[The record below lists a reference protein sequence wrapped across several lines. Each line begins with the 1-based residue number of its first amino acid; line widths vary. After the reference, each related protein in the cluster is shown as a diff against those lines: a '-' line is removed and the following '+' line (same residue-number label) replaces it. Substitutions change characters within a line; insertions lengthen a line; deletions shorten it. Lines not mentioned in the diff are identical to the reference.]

1 MKFQLNAEIKRT
13 GEKQQSQGSG
23 LVKRKILDMLQSAD
37 EYVSGEK
44 ISRETGISRAAV
56 WKHIKSLKNKGY
68 EILSV
73 TNRGYRLISSP
84 DLITADGIAAGLN
97 TQFIG
102 RKLFIYDETD
112 STNERAKAQSGEKE
126 GSVFIAE
133 VQNHG
138 KGSRG
143 RGWVSPKGTGIWHTI
158 LLKPDITPSEVS
170 QITLVAGLA
179 VCRTIGLGAMIKWP
193 NDIVI
198 GSKKVCGILTEMSAE
213 IDMVNYVVCGIG
225 INVNT
230 ESFDKEIAHRAT
242 SMYLESGEKQ
252 TRNDLI
258 ASELNYFEYYYKKF
272 LAGGLGA
279 ILDEYKEN
287 CVTVGRDVT
296 VIYNKETVTGKA
308 VDIDEKGA
316 LIVETENGTIPVTSG
331 EVSVRGIYGYV

>member
-1 MKFQLNAEIKRT
+1 MKK
-13 GEKQQSQGSG
+13 
-23 LVKRKILDMLQSAD
+23 KILAILQNSGG
-37 EYVSGEK
+37 YVSGEK
-44 ISRETGISRAAV
+44 ISEQTGISRAAV
-56 WKHIKSLKNKGY
+56 WKHIKSLKNMGY
-68 EILSV
+68 EIKSV
-73 TNRGYRLISSP
+73 TNRGYLLVSSP
-84 DLITADGIAAGLN
+84 DLITAEGITERLN
-97 TQFIG
+97 TEFIG

-112 STNERAKAQSGEKE
+112 STNERAKTNSTENE

-143 RGWVSPKGTGIWHTI
+143 RGWVSPRGSGIWHTI
-158 LLKPDITPSEVS
+158 LLKPDIAPTEVA

-179 VCRTIGLGAMIKWP
+179 VCKAIGMGAKIKWP

-198 GSKKVCGILTEMSAE
+198 GTKKVCGILTEMSAE

-242 SMYLESGEKQ
+242 SMYIESGEKQ
-252 TRNDLI
+252 TRNDII
-258 ASELNYFEYYYKKF
+258 AKELNYFEYYYKKF
-272 LAGGLGA
+272 LAGGLSA

-287 CVTVGRDVT
+287 CVTIGRDVT
-296 VIYNKETVTGKA
+296 VIYKKETVTGKA
-308 VDIDEKGA
+308 VDIDENGA
-316 LIVETENGTIPVTSG
+316 LVVETENGIIRVTSG